1 MDKCCLY
8 LPSACPAMEYL
19 RTVLPQFGIPEN
31 LVSYN
36 DACFTAEEF
45 QAFMA
50 SNGIKHITLTLHH
63 PTTNGLSEHPVQIL
77 KNGLKKLTEGTII
90 PD

>member
-1 MDKCCLY
+1 
-8 LPSACPAMEYL
+8 MEHL
-19 RTVLPQFGIPEN
+19 RTVLVQFGIPEN

-36 DACFTAEEF
+36 DACFTGEEF

-50 SNGIKHITLTLHH
+50 SNGIKHITSTLCH
-63 PTTNGLSEHPVQIL
+63 PASNGLGEHPVQIL
-77 KNGLKKLTEGTII
+77 KNGIKKLIEDTII